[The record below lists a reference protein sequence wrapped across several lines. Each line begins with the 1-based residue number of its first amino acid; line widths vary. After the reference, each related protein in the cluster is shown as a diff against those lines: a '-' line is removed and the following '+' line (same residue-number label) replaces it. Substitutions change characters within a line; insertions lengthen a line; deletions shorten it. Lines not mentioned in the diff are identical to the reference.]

1 MSDTKK
7 VNSLKRPGSPNLSEL
22 ESSGNES
29 SRKRVK
35 KTATGSIQNSR
46 ASTPVPTAQ
55 NGLQRPKKAAGATS
69 DGEATG
75 AEMSD
80 AGRKKFT
87 KKIKLV
93 SGSHGKGTPTGSRT
107 GSPVPGASQ
116 LPSGKVDFSFKDSI
130 YRVLHSGVLKCLLD
144 TLTGAQSPSNGG
156 PSTPVSASSTAPV
169 TKEEI
174 ITALNANPQGVT
186 IGKLLGQFKD
196 RVDGPGK
203 MSRAEWISIVRYNAR
218 WGPDKLLRPKNL

>member
-1 MSDTKK
+1 MQAHILTFHQSEEESDAEKQDVKKEEDQKESADQKPANGSKVAPTSTAGKSKTMSDSKK

-29 SRKRVK
+29 SRKRAK
-35 KTATGSIQNSR
+35 KTATGSVQNSR
-46 ASTPVPTAQ
+46 ASTPVPGVQ
-55 NGLQRPKKAAGATS
+55 NGLQRPKKAAGTTS

-93 SGSHGKGTPTGSRT
+93 SGSHGKGTPTGSRA

-116 LPSGKVDFSFKDSI
+116 LSSGKVEFLFKW
-130 YRVLHSGVLKCLLD
+130 
-144 TLTGAQSPSNGG
+144 TGANTGHCSVHRS
-156 PSTPVSASSTAPV
+156 
-169 TKEEI
+169 
-174 ITALNANPQGVT
+174 
-186 IGKLLGQFKD
+186 
-196 RVDGPGK
+196 
-203 MSRAEWISIVRYNAR
+203 Y
-218 WGPDKLLRPKNL
+218 

>member
-1 MSDTKK
+1 MRPRLLTHEQSEEESDAEKQEVKKEEDQKETPDQKTGNGPKTAPTGSNTGKPKSVSDTKK
-7 VNSLKRPGSPNLSEL
+7 VNSLKRPGSPNLSEM

-35 KTATGSIQNSR
+35 KNATGSVQNSR
-46 ASTPVPTAQ
+46 ASTPVPGAQ
-55 NGLQRPKKAAGATS
+55 NGLQRPKKAVGATS

-93 SGSHGKGTPTGSRT
+93 SGSHGKGTPTGSRA

-116 LPSGKVDFSFKDSI
+116 LPSGKIHDSYAMSFRTNSI
-130 YRVLHSGVLKCLLD
+130 SQQVLNHQAMVVLRLL
-144 TLTGAQSPSNGG
+144 
-156 PSTPVSASSTAPV
+156 
-169 TKEEI
+169 
-174 ITALNANPQGVT
+174 
-186 IGKLLGQFKD
+186 
-196 RVDGPGK
+196 
-203 MSRAEWISIVRYNAR
+203 SR
-218 WGPDKLLRPKNL
+218 LRPQPLLQRRRLLLL

>member
-1 MSDTKK
+1 MLNHFQSEEDSDAEKQEVKKEEDQKETPDQKAGNGSKVAPTASTTGKPKTVSDTKK

-35 KTATGSIQNSR
+35 KTATGSVQNSR
-46 ASTPVPTAQ
+46 ASTPVPNAQ
-55 NGLQRPKKAAGATS
+55 NGLQRPKKVAGATS

-93 SGSHGKGTPTGSRT
+93 SGSHGRGTPTGSRA

-116 LPSGKVDFSFKDSI
+116 LPSGIVISFLYTTLKRASI
-130 YRVLHSGVLKCLLD
+130 LTRHCYRCSI
-144 TLTGAQSPSNGG
+144 
-156 PSTPVSASSTAPV
+156 
-169 TKEEI
+169 TK
-174 ITALNANPQGVT
+174 Q
-186 IGKLLGQFKD
+186 
-196 RVDGPGK
+196 
-203 MSRAEWISIVRYNAR
+203 
-218 WGPDKLLRPKNL
+218 

>member
-1 MSDTKK
+1 MLTRTQSEEESDAEKQDVKKEEDQKETSDQKTGNVPKATPTGSTTGKPKTATDTKK

-35 KTATGSIQNSR
+35 KNATGSVQNSR

-55 NGLQRPKKAAGATS
+55 NGLQRSKKIGGATS
-69 DGEATG
+69 DGEGTG

-93 SGSHGKGTPTGSRT
+93 SGSHGKGTPTGSRA

-116 LPSGKVDFSFKDSI
+116 LPSGKVAYSLMCCILS
-130 YRVLHSGVLKCLLD
+130 Y
-144 TLTGAQSPSNGG
+144 
-156 PSTPVSASSTAPV
+156 
-169 TKEEI
+169 
-174 ITALNANPQGVT
+174 
-186 IGKLLGQFKD
+186 
-196 RVDGPGK
+196 
-203 MSRAEWISIVRYNAR
+203 
-218 WGPDKLLRPKNL
+218 

>member
-1 MSDTKK
+1 MKQEDDQKTTPDQKSGNGSKATASVPPNNKQKSMSDTKK

-35 KTATGSIQNSR
+35 KNVTGSVQNSR
-46 ASTPVPTAQ
+46 ASTPVQ
-55 NGLQRPKKAAGATS
+55 GSQWSKKAGGAAS

-75 AEMSD
+75 AETD

-93 SGSHGKGTPTGSRT
+93 SGSHGKGTPTGSRV

-116 LPSGKVDFSFKDSI
+116 FPSGKTTFPPPPQSI
-130 YRVLHSGVLKCLLD
+130 LFYFF
-144 TLTGAQSPSNGG
+144 
-156 PSTPVSASSTAPV
+156 
-169 TKEEI
+169 I
-174 ITALNANPQGVT
+174 
-186 IGKLLGQFKD
+186 
-196 RVDGPGK
+196 
-203 MSRAEWISIVRYNAR
+203 
-218 WGPDKLLRPKNL
+218 